1 MRIRPTSAG
10 SNVFIYIVSKMK
22 WIGLLLMAILLQ
34 SCASNAWRNASGLS
48 ATNSALYDP
57 PHITLKKGVEYQ
69 FAEGVLVGRGQKFH
83 SEWSYRRAV
92 VIGEGGK

>member
-1 MRIRPTSAG
+1 MRILHTSAG

-22 WIGLLLMAILLQ
+22 WIGLLLTVALLP
-34 SCASNAWRNASGLS
+34 SCASKGWRSASDLS
-48 ATNSALYDP
+48 ATNSAIYDP
-57 PHITLKKGVEYQ
+57 PHVTLKKGVEYQ
-69 FAEGVLVGRGQKFH
+69 FVEGVLLGRGQKFH

>member
-1 MRIRPTSAG
+1 MRILLTSAG

-22 WIGLLLMAILLQ
+22 WIGLLLTAVLLQ
-34 SCASNAWRNASGLS
+34 SCASTAWRNASGLS

-57 PHITLKKGVEYQ
+57 PHVTLKKGVEYQ

>member
-1 MRIRPTSAG
+1 MRILLTSAG
-10 SNVFIYIVSKMK
+10 NNVFIYIVSKMK
-22 WIGLLLMAILLQ
+22 WIGLLLTAVLLQ
-34 SCASNAWRNASGLS
+34 SCASTAWRSASDLS

-69 FAEGVLVGRGQKFH
+69 FAEGVLVGQGQKFH